1 MGRIISFKGT
11 LAHEAVDQINI
22 ATNDGMTG
30 YKIVKF
36 QIFPVNFNVTD
47 EYNVTVMKIPFT
59 ADTTFNFTDNR
70 MIAAAYFENSSGVGS
85 EGSWH
90 DTVVFDNE
98 KFNQDIFVGLASQS
112 SNACNYYI
120 ELESMK
126 LSLDEQ
132 FVATLKDIKNNNVQ
146 S

>member
-1 MGRIISFKGT
+1 MGRTISFRGT
-11 LAHEAVDQINI
+11 LAQGEVDQVNI
-22 ATNDGMTG
+22 ATNNGMTG

-36 QIFPVNFNVTD
+36 QVFPVNFNVTD
-47 EYNVTVMKIPFT
+47 EYNVKVMKIPFT
-59 ADTTFNFTDNR
+59 PNTNFSFTDNR
-70 MIAAAYFENSSGVGS
+70 LLAAGYFENGSGVGS

-98 KFNQDIFVGLASQS
+98 KFNQDIFIGLSSQS
-112 SNACNYYI
+112 GNGCNYYI

-132 FVATLKDIKNNNVQ
+132 TVATLKDIKNNNVE